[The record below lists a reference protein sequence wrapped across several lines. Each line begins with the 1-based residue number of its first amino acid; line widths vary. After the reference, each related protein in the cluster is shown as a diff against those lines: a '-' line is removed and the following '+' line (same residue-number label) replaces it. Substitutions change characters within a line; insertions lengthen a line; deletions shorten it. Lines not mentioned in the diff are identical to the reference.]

1 MLSLCLAA
9 SSLIAGPS
17 PQPRAGVARRA
28 QPRMVLEVLQT
39 IEALQTAGATA
50 RHAADEANH
59 RTDANLEPSAPAILT
74 SI

>member
-39 IEALQTAGATA
+39 IEALQTAGAPA
-50 RHAADEANH
+50 HAVDEANH
-59 RTDANLEPSAPAILT
+59 RTDANLEPSAPAVLT

>member
-39 IEALQTAGATA
+39 IEALQTAGA
-50 RHAADEANH
+50 AAP
-59 RTDANLEPSAPAILT
+59 RSG
-74 SI
+74 